1 MLIDDDLIIQ
11 WEPKIQKMVSNTFV
25 VGMEKD
31 DIAQEL
37 RIAIM
42 KAAKSFDEDRGVIFH
57 TYLHTTM
64 VNTIRTLITK
74 AQKQPETKSI
84 DSSVYGDGVGF
95 HNGMVP
101 YEILEALRDPT
112 DYESIVEI
120 DDLIFESGD
129 LTGQEQKFLQLRLE
143 GLTMEEISEDLN
155 ESAYKVRQSL
165 REKFSGLADEYK
177 INH

>member
-1 MLIDDDLIIQ
+1 MKIDDDLIIQ
-11 WEPKIQKMVSNTFV
+11 WEPKIQRMLSNVFV
-25 VGMEKD
+25 VGMDRD

-37 RIAIM
+37 RIAIL
-42 KAAKSFDEDRGVIFH
+42 KSAKSFDESRGVSFH

-64 VNTIRTLITK
+64 INTIRTLITK
-74 AQKQPETKSI
+74 AQKQPEIKSL
-84 DSSVYGDGVGF
+84 DTSMSNGAYGF
-95 HNGMVP
+95 YNGMVS

-112 DYESIVEI
+112 DYEGIVEV
-120 DDLIFESGD
+120 DDLIFESGN
-129 LTGQEQKFLQLRLE
+129 LTDKEQKFLQLRLE

-165 REKFSGLADEYK
+165 REKFSGLADEYE